1 MSDKFDVIVVGAG
14 PAGYVAA
21 IRCAQLGFNTACV
34 DKWVDDAG
42 KPSLGGTCLNVGC
55 IPSKALLDSSEKVEQ
70 ASHDFE
76 NHGISLGEI
85 SVDVPKMI
93 ARKDDIVNNLTKG
106 IAGLF
111 KANKVTSLHGHGKL
125 LAGKQIEV
133 SLGGKA
139 QTYSADNIILAVGS
153 EPINIPVAPVDN
165 DIILDNAGALDI
177 DAVPKKLGVIGA
189 GVIGLELG
197 SVWNRLGSKVTILEA
212 MDSFLA
218 PVDKQ
223 LSREA
228 ERTFTKTQ
236 GLDIKLGAMVTGTAT
251 SFFISTYVV
260 SRVNTIWRTAKTIVE
275 TGDLSRRLE
284 PSSEW
289 DDLSSLSNVLNE
301 LLERAEN
308 LMGSVRQVSD
318 NIAHDLRTPLAR
330 LRGRMEDLDLH
341 LKKTGCLQG
350 QDLLVSLI
358 AEADKILRT
367 FNALLRIARIES
379 GKVEQQFA
387 VVELRELLEDVL
399 ELYEPLAEDKNIRI
413 KTLLSQSTIM
423 GDSDML
429 FQVFANLIDNA
440 VKFTPENGEIYVV
453 IQDGDDICVCVE
465 DTGIG
470 ISEEDRT
477 RVFDR
482 FYRAEKS
489 RSSPGSGL
497 GLSLASAVMNLHKGK
512 ISAEPAEV
520 GTRFLVHLPK
530 HEQ

>member
-1 MSDKFDVIVVGAG
+1 MALFFTVLLGISSSILGFFIIEFNQSSLIREVELGFDADIAAVQDWREYAPFMSLTTIIDKMERNHPDTYFSLQN
-14 PAGYVAA
+14 PAGDYVY
-21 IRCAQLGFNTACV
+21 G
-34 DKWVDDAG
+34 
-42 KPSLGGTCLNVGC
+42 
-55 IPSKALLDSSEKVEQ
+55 ALHPEQ
-70 ASHDFE
+70 AS
-76 NHGISLGEI
+76 IS
-85 SVDVPKMI
+85 MMH
-93 ARKDDIVNNLTKG
+93 DDI
-106 IAGLF
+106 
-111 KANKVTSLHGHGKL
+111 
-125 LAGKQIEV
+125 
-133 SLGGKA
+133 
-139 QTYSADNIILAVGS
+139 
-153 EPINIPVAPVDN
+153 
-165 DIILDNAGALDI
+165 ALMEI
-177 DAVPKKLGVIGA
+177 DASSVRSSSFKGMHHFAVKVHTFPSGARLLVARDVQDALKARSRMQLLG
-189 GVIGLELG
+189 LL
-197 SVWNRLGSKVTILEA
+197 TILL
-212 MDSFLA
+212 ML
-218 PVDKQ
+218 VV
-223 LSREA
+223 
-228 ERTFTKTQ
+228 
-236 GLDIKLGAMVTGTAT
+236 ICT